1 MRYSRL
7 TGVIYVIGSIFG
19 LLISLGGLLTLWA
32 TKQDVTQNL
41 TGTVAL
47 VGRTLTATRDTI
59 GVVSDSL
66 EEAETDLDL
75 LNKMID
81 GMGKSMDDSGG
92 LIRSTA
98 DLVGVEMVG
107 FVNNTQT
114 SLTSVQSSARV
125 VDDFLGLLSSLPL
138 IGARYKPDVPLEDSI
153 ALVKTSMD
161 PLPDSLLKIQ
171 RDLDVSAANVATL
184 KSEMDALAKQVGAIE
199 ESLSQARKMV
209 EEYRAILSDVQA
221 RYDRFQDRLPV
232 AITITYLGLTGLLIW
247 MLMTQIGML
256 INGIGMLG

>member
-1 MRYSRL
+1 
-7 TGVIYVIGSIFG
+7 
-19 LLISLGGLLTLWA
+19 
-32 TKQDVTQNL
+32 
-41 TGTVAL
+41 
-47 VGRTLTATRDTI
+47 
-59 GVVSDSL
+59 
-66 EEAETDLDL
+66 
-75 LNKMID
+75 MID

-161 PLPDSLLKIQ
+161 PLPDSLLKIR

-184 KSEMDALAKQVGAIE
+184 KI
-199 ESLSQARKMV
+199 
-209 EEYRAILSDVQA
+209 
-221 RYDRFQDRLPV
+221 
-232 AITITYLGLTGLLIW
+232 
-247 MLMTQIGML
+247 
-256 INGIGMLG
+256 